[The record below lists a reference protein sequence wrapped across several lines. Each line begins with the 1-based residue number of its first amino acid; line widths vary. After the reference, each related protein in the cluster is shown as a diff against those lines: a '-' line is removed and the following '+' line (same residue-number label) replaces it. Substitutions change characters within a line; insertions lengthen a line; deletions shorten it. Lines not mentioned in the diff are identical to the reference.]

1 MDIKNITLHNYRN
14 YDNLN
19 ISLTPNI
26 NIFIGYNAQGKTNII
41 EAVHYAS
48 IGISH
53 RTRSDNDLIY
63 WQKNEA
69 NINIKFSK
77 MGIASVLKILLKR
90 NQRKQLIFN
99 GENIKQKDL
108 PGLLTMILFSP
119 EDLML
124 IKGSPVLRR
133 RFLDIELSQISS
145 IYYNQLVQY
154 NKILL
159 QRNNLLKKI
168 KENNKLI
175 NMLDMWDEQF
185 AKSAAFIVDKRLKG
199 VHKLNELANTAHNYI
214 SGKTENLEIK
224 YIMHKNNMNLSPN
237 MDYDELCKW
246 YINTLDKCRKN
257 DMFRGSTSIG
267 PHRDDIYFFINGVD
281 LKSFGSQGQQRSSV
295 LSLKLAELE
304 FLKNETGEYPVLL
317 LDDVM
322 SELDDKRR
330 NSLLSFLQK
339 KNIQTLITATDKSL
353 FNEEYKNKFF
363 TVVNGKIDE
372 YRGDE

>member
-1 MDIKNITLHNYRN
+1 MNIKNITLHNYRN
-14 YDNLN
+14 YKDLD
-19 ISLTPNI
+19 IDLIPNI

-41 EAVHYAS
+41 EAVRFAS

-53 RTRSDNDLIY
+53 RTRNDNDLIY
-63 WQKNEA
+63 WQENEA

-77 MGIASVLKILLKR
+77 IDITSTLKIFLKR
-90 NQRKQLIFN
+90 NQRKQLNFN
-99 GENIKQKDL
+99 GENIKQKEL

-133 RFLDIELSQISS
+133 RFLDIELSQISL

-175 NMLDMWDEQF
+175 SMLDMWDEQF
-185 AKSAAFIVDKRLKG
+185 AKSAAFIVDKRLKS
-199 VHKLNELANTAHNYI
+199 VDKLNKLANNAHNYI
-214 SGKTENLEIK
+214 SKNQENLEVK
-224 YIMHKNNMNLSPN
+224 YIMNKNNANLSL
-237 MDYDELCKW
+237 DITYEELYTY
-246 YINTLDKCRKN
+246 YINALNKFRKN
-257 DMFRGSTSIG
+257 DIFKGSTSIG
-267 PHRDDIYFFINGVD
+267 PHRDDIYFFINNVD

-295 LSLKLAELE
+295 LSLKLAELT
-304 FLKNETGEYPVLL
+304 FLKNETGEYPILL

-322 SELDDKRR
+322 SELDNNRR
-330 NSLLSFLQK
+330 NSLLDYIQA

-353 FNEEYKNKFF
+353 FSVNNKSKFF
-363 TVVNGKIDE
+363 IVNKGIV
-372 YRGDE
+372 R